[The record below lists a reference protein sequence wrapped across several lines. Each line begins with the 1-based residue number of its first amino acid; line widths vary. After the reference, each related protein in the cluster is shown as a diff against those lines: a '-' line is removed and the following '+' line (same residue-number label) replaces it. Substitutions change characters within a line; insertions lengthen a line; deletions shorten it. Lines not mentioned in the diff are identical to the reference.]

1 MAESNRPRILL
12 VDDEPLVLAA
22 LRRQLRTHFDV
33 TVATESW
40 EAMELVASEGPY
52 AVVVSDLRMPGM
64 DGVAL
69 LHSIRELSPDTVRVL
84 LTGYADVDA
93 AIAAVNEGNIF
104 RFLTKPCP
112 TGMLVRAL
120 EASVEQHRL
129 VTAERV
135 LLEQTLRGSL
145 KTLTDILALVNP
157 IAFGRAIR
165 TRKLISE
172 LATLERVSDP
182 WQAEI
187 AAMLAQIG
195 WVTLP
200 AETTSKLYHGAAL
213 LASERA
219 IVDNLPT
226 VTEQLLANIPRL
238 EPVLEI
244 LHYQDKHYD
253 GEGPPDNS
261 TCGEAIPWGARALKA
276 VADFDVLESQGY
288 SVEVALDTMRA
299 RTGWYD
305 PAMLESI
312 ARLQGDKPRDAT
324 VVQLPLHAAQPGM
337 VFAEDV
343 KTRSGLLLIA
353 RGQEVTPSLV
363 ERIKNL
369 ALNST
374 ITDPVL
380 VMLPSPPSIPSPGAE
395 ALNAQGDSS
404 PAGEPRLSNSGAS
417 QDSPQGAPES
427 R

>member
-1 MAESNRPRILL
+1 MAELNRPRILI
-12 VDDEPLVLAA
+12 VDDEALVLEA
-22 LRRQLRTHFDV
+22 LQRQLRTHFDV
-33 TVATESW
+33 SVANGPK
-40 EAMELVASEGPY
+40 EAMKLVVSKEPY

-69 LHSIRELSPDTVRVL
+69 LYSIRKLSPDTVRVL
-84 LTGYADVDA
+84 LTGYADVEA

-104 RFLTKPCP
+104 RFLSKPCP
-112 TGMLVRAL
+112 TGTLIRTLKAC
-120 EASVEQHRL
+120 VEQHRL
-129 VTAERV
+129 IIAEHV

-157 IAFGRAIR
+157 VAFGRALR

-213 LASERA
+213 SASERA

-226 VTEQLLANIPRL
+226 LTEQLLANIPRL
-238 EPVLEI
+238 EPVREI

-253 GEGPPDNS
+253 GQGLPDDR
-261 TCGEAIPWGARALKA
+261 TAGHAIPWGARALKA
-276 VADFDVLESQGY
+276 VSDFDVLESQGY

-305 PAMLESI
+305 PAMLEAM
-312 ARLQGDKPRDAT
+312 ARVQGDKPRDAT
-324 VVQLPLHAAQPGM
+324 VVQLPLHAVQPGM
-337 VFAEDV
+337 VFAQDV
-343 KTRSGLLLIA
+343 KTRSGLLLMA

-369 ALNST
+369 ALNSK
-374 ITDPVL
+374 ISDPVL
-380 VMLPSPPSIPSPGAE
+380 VILPHSPSVPLSREE
-395 ALNAQGDSS
+395 ALNALGDSS
-404 PAGEPRLSNSGAS
+404 LAGKPLLGNSGA
-417 QDSPQGAPES
+417 
-427 R
+427 

>member
-1 MAESNRPRILL
+1 MAELDRPRILI
-12 VDDEPLVLAA
+12 VDDEALVLEA
-22 LRRQLRTHFDV
+22 LRRQLRMRFDV
-33 TVATESW
+33 GVSTEPK
-40 EAMELVASEGPY
+40 EAMELVVSKGPY

-69 LHSIRELSPDTVRVL
+69 LHRIRKLSPDTVRVL
-84 LTGYADVDA
+84 LTGYADVEA

-104 RFLTKPCP
+104 RFLSKPCP
-112 TGMLVRAL
+112 AATLIRAV
-120 EASVEQHRL
+120 EASVEQYRL
-129 VTAERV
+129 ITAERV

-157 IAFGRAIR
+157 VAFGRALR
-165 TRKLISE
+165 ARKLIGE

-200 AETTSKLYHGAAL
+200 AETTNKLYHGAAL
-213 LASERA
+213 SDPEQA

-238 EPVLEI
+238 EPVRNI

-253 GEGPPDNS
+253 GQGPPQNKM
-261 TCGEAIPWGARALKA
+261 CGDAIPWGARALKA
-276 VADFDVLESQGY
+276 VLDFDVLECQGH
-288 SVEVALDTMRA
+288 SPEVALDTMRA

-305 PAMLESI
+305 PAMVYAI
-312 ARLQGDKPRDAT
+312 ARLRGDKPRDAT
-324 VVQLPLHAAQPGM
+324 VMKLSLHAARPGM
-337 VFAEDV
+337 VLAEDV

-369 ALNST
+369 ALSSKIN
-374 ITDPVL
+374 DPVL
-380 VMLPSPPSIPSPGAE
+380 VMLPSQPFVPSPGAE
-395 ALNAQGDSS
+395 SS
-404 PAGEPRLSNSGAS
+404 STQSQSSLAGEPTPSN
-417 QDSPQGAPES
+417 APA
-427 R
+427 